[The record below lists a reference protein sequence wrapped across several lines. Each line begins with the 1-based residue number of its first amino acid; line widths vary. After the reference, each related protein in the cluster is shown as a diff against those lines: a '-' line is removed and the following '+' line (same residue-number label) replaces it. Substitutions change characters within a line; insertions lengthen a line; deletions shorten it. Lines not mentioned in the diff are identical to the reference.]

1 MRLPRSHPQHCTQST
16 PSILHNMD
24 AQPGSFLKRWRSLPD
39 ELRLQILALTLPAG
53 QRYNVFHFR
62 NPRRLGDASTLQQ
75 LDNLVYPL
83 LSISEIKDLVIEA

>member
-1 MRLPRSHPQHCTQST
+1 
-16 PSILHNMD
+16 MD